1 MYMDIAVLVKLSGSV
16 LGLSM
21 PAVTDDQFVSCL
33 LRSSLSLFSKFTFT
47 VWSSFLLWCGTHST
61 HWSMVTHRLRN
72 ERTGFVFWTHR
83 FLRKMADIRPL
94 SQVRN
99 IFTFVLLLFD
109 EFKCCFL
116 PYGRRYTSPLSST
129 ARLFDKNRK

>member
-1 MYMDIAVLVKLSGSV
+1 MEYVATALFQFLLSLVKADIHLDG
-16 LGLSM
+16 
-21 PAVTDDQFVSCL
+21 QFAKKKKKKKKITSC
-33 LRSSLSLFSKFTFT
+33 KN
-47 VWSSFLLWCGTHST
+47 HSDIYS

-99 IFTFVLLLFD
+99 IFYV
-109 EFKCCFL
+109 CFIAI
-116 PYGRRYTSPLSST
+116 R
-129 ARLFDKNRK
+129 

>member
-1 MYMDIAVLVKLSGSV
+1 MVISNAFAVI
-16 LGLSM
+16 
-21 PAVTDDQFVSCL
+21 Q
-33 LRSSLSLFSKFTFT
+33 FT
-47 VWSSFLLWCGTHST
+47 VVAVVLLCCFTNT

-99 IFTFVLLLFD
+99 IFYV
-109 EFKCCFL
+109 CFIAI
-116 PYGRRYTSPLSST
+116 R
-129 ARLFDKNRK
+129 